1 MNDLDP
7 SLILPLVLGGLL
19 LSAVA
24 LGRAVAA
31 IGALIAELLGA
42 LFASLRAL
50 AVVCLLIV
58 GVVLVAFSGSGD
70 AVETG
75 TAVGMVLLRG

>member
-1 MNDLDP
+1 MNALDP
-7 SLILPLVLGGLL
+7 SLILPLALGGLL

-31 IGALIAELLGA
+31 IGALIAELFGA

-58 GVVLVAFSGSGD
+58 GVVFVAISGTGD

-75 TAVGMVLLRG
+75 TAVGMALLRL